1 MSPITTKSISQ
12 THRLWGLLGILLL
25 VSAVGYFAFQAR
37 VLLKGPVVVIADTV
51 TVQSEPTVEIIG
63 SVKNIVS
70 LTLNGRPIYT
80 DPDGN
85 FKTTLIL
92 ENGYTIMTLRA
103 AGRYGRERV
112 ISRPFIYRP
121 VAVITK
127 LN

>member
-1 MSPITTKSISQ
+1 MSPLAIKSASQ
-12 THRLWGLLGILLL
+12 SNLLRGLFGLLLL
-25 VSAVGYFAFQAR
+25 VMAIGYFSFQAR
-37 VLLKGPVVVIADTV
+37 VLLKGPVVVIADTAI
-51 TVQSEPTVEIIG
+51 VQTEPAIDIIG
-63 SVKNIVS
+63 QVQNIVS

-112 ISRPFIYRP
+112 IRHPFIYQP
-121 VAVITK
+121 AETITK
-127 LN
+127 L